1 MKLKS
6 ESVEQTFNIA
16 KILGQLVQEGD
27 IICLNGDL
35 GVGKT
40 HFAKGLAAGL
50 GINEHITSPTYTIVN
65 EYEGIKKLYHFDV
78 YRLGEP
84 DEIYDI
90 GYVDYLNGSG
100 VVLIE
105 WADLIEDLLPRARL
119 EIRLV
124 KGNIDLDNNENYREI
139 NFQGFGE
146 HYSKIIEEM
155 AEKCTY

>member
-16 KILGQLVQEGD
+16 KSLGQLAQEGD

-65 EYEGIKKLYHFDV
+65 EYEGTKKLYHFDV

-90 GYVDYLNGSG
+90 GYEDYLNGSG

-105 WADLIEDLLPRARL
+105 WADLIEELLRHARL
-119 EIRLV
+119 EIRLA
-124 KGNIDLDNNENYREI
+124 KGNIDLEHNENYREI
-139 NFQGFGE
+139 DFTAFGE
-146 HYSKIIEEM
+146 YYSRIIEEM